1 MKPQEL
7 QNVIEI
13 RKALIEQGKHLN
25 FDYLESA
32 YQWVI
37 DAPEKEE
44 REDRLFA
51 AVQAFNTKKHYKDV
65 FDWIFKG
72 VFKEWPHKRLQL
84 SSISRASTTP
94 YFGESRWG

>member
-32 YQWVI
+32 YQWVL
-37 DAPEKEE
+37 DAPEEE

-51 AVQAFNTKKHYKDV
+51 AVQALRTEKHPEDIY
-65 FDWIFKG
+65 DWVFKG
-72 VFKEWPHKRLQL
+72 KSFDPDK
-84 SSISRASTTP
+84 
-94 YFGESRWG
+94 